1 MNCEKTITTEN
12 GCIDK
17 ANKLDKNK
25 SKISLIEID
34 FFIFF
39 KIQKKTKILNNWKNK
54 VKQRFLASF
63 EIQIKKTLKVKI
75 YNTRFV
81 ADFFNIKLDKKNI
94 IIKQQTPNVIWN
106 IFEDATEYSNIW
118 KYKFKM

>member
-25 SKISLIEID
+25 SKISLIEVD
-34 FFIFF
+34 FFIFL
-39 KIQKKTKILNNWKNK
+39 KIQKKIKILNNWKNK
-54 VKQRFLASF
+54 VKQIFLASF

-81 ADFFNIKLDKKNI
+81 ANFFNIKLDKKNI
-94 IIKQQTPNVIWN
+94 IIKQQTPKIIWN
-106 IFEDATEYSNIW
+106 IFENFTEYSNIW